1 MHTSLPLCL
10 EYPISFCASR
20 LKGLFKKASLMFCQL
35 PTFSLPLLPPRGV
48 DSPPPQFCVQT
59 SPTFL
64 LMCLTHRFGPVRFL
78 SLEDILQFISESF
91 MPSTA
96 HIWYKAGSPQ
106 CMLKGIQQNWMTK
119 TMAYGQPKF
128 LGQTGKNLTQACF
141 QFFNLASY
149 ALLDYSSQNN

>member
-1 MHTSLPLCL
+1 
-10 EYPISFCASR
+10 
-20 LKGLFKKASLMFCQL
+20 MFCQL

-78 SLEDILQFISESF
+78 SFEDILQFISESL

-106 CMLKGIQQNWMTK
+106 VHAERYSTELNDKDNGLWTTK
-119 TMAYGQPKF
+119 V
-128 LGQTGKNLTQACF
+128 LGTNRKEPDTGLF
-141 QFFNLASY
+141 PIL
-149 ALLDYSSQNN
+149 